1 MTTGRI
7 NQISRFTP
15 RGDDSASRSTP
26 ARARKRP
33 RMERQDVNE
42 LSWKGRTSA
51 QPRRQ
56 RPGAPGDR
64 NVTIQVPPLKAPRA
78 PVRTQRIPPGERPH
92 GRRRTAAY
100 GPQEGGPDPVDN
112 ADERRIPRGGS
123 PRESRY
129 RDWPAA
135 NDPQTPTV
143 PGTQRSPGFGHPSAR
158 RGPTPSVIKP
168 VKAARG
174 RTATR
179 LRWATCP
186 RSRGGG
192 HARSEPNAPPV
203 TERQPAWQG
212 RRKKRAPEI
221 HASPV
226 RRRLPAVPRRRR
238 ALPSVRRTGRG
249 EDG

>member
-1 MTTGRI
+1 M
-7 NQISRFTP
+7 
-15 RGDDSASRSTP
+15 
-26 ARARKRP
+26 
-33 RMERQDVNE
+33 
-42 LSWKGRTSA
+42 
-51 QPRRQ
+51 
-56 RPGAPGDR
+56 
-64 NVTIQVPPLKAPRA
+64 TIQLPPLKAPRA
-78 PVRTQRIPPGERPH
+78 PVRTQRIPPGKRPH
-92 GRRRTAAY
+92 GRRRAAAY

-158 RGPTPSVIKP
+158 RGPAPSVIKP

-186 RSRGGG
+186 RSRGRGPRTQRAQRATG
-192 HARSEPNAPPV
+192 HRETAGLA
-203 TERQPAWQG
+203 G
-212 RRKKRAPEI
+212 KKKRRAPEI
-221 HASPV
+221 HAAPSDEGS
-226 RRRLPAVPRRRR
+226 RRYP
-238 ALPSVRRTGRG
+238 GG
-249 EDG
+249 

>member
-7 NQISRFTP
+7 NQI
-15 RGDDSASRSTP
+15 ARSTP
-26 ARARKRP
+26 PARERRGGAGRTPGEGPEAPP
-33 RMERQDVNE
+33 RTGERQDVNE
-42 LSWKGRTSA
+42 LSWKGRNERPATA
-51 QPRRQ
+51 ATPRRTGGP
-56 RPGAPGDR
+56 RTM
-64 NVTIQVPPLKAPRA
+64 TIQLPPLKAPRA
-78 PVRTQRIPPGERPH
+78 PVRTQRIPPGKRPH
-92 GRRRTAAY
+92 GRRRAAAY

-158 RGPTPSVIKP
+158 RGPAPSVIKP

-212 RRKKRAPEI
+212 RRRDGRPKSTQPRPTKAPGGTPEGKR
-221 HASPV
+221 
-226 RRRLPAVPRRRR
+226 
-238 ALPSVRRTGRG
+238 PS
-249 EDG
+249 

>member
-7 NQISRFTP
+7 NQIARFTP
-15 RGDDSASRSTP
+15 PRGRRGEAGRPP

-33 RMERQDVNE
+33 RERGRQDVNE
-42 LSWKGRTSA
+42 LSWKGRNERPATA
-51 QPRRQ
+51 ATPRRTGGPQ
-56 RPGAPGDR
+56 TM
-64 NVTIQVPPLKAPRA
+64 TIQLPPLKAPRA
-78 PVRTQRIPPGERPH
+78 PVRTQRIPPGKRPH
-92 GRRRTAAY
+92 GRRRAAAY

-158 RGPTPSVIKP
+158 RGPAPSVIKP

-212 RRKKRAPEI
+212 RRRDGRPKSTQPSPTKAPGGY
-221 HASPV
+221 P
-226 RRRLPAVPRRRR
+226 
-238 ALPSVRRTGRG
+238 GG
-249 EDG
+249 